1 MGLGDWMWVGVPPES
16 NSSSDGNRSAIL
28 CCDGAVFNG
37 DVEGYR
43 KLGCPRTVACL
54 HVNTVRLFE
63 AAASASAAPFK
74 LSSSVLAGDNLA
86 LVSLVQQCS
95 GKCSNKS

>member
-1 MGLGDWMWVGVPPES
+1 MGVGVPPES

-43 KLGCPRTVACL
+43 KLVCPRMVACRN
-54 HVNTVRLFE
+54 VNTVRLFE
-63 AAASASAAPFK
+63 AAASASAAPFQT
-74 LSSSVLAGDNLA
+74 VL
-86 LVSLVQQCS
+86 
-95 GKCSNKS
+95 